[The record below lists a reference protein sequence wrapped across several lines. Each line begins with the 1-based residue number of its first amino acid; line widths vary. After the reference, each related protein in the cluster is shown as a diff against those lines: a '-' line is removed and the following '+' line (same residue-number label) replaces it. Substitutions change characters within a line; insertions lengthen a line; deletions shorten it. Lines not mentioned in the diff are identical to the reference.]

1 MRDDILGSIV
11 TILVAVVGVATLA
24 VILSK
29 NSNTANV
36 VTSGGNAFAKILG
49 AATGPVTGSGFSS
62 YSPTL

>member
-1 MRDDILGSIV
+1 MRDDIIGSVV

-36 VTSGGNAFAKILG
+36 LKEGGDAFAHILS
-49 AATGPVTGSGFSS
+49 AATGPVMGG
-62 YSPTL
+62 YGGGIL